1 MKVGD
6 LVNFRSDSWIFNS
19 ANDRY
24 KNPGIILSAPLVE
37 HARMFSGKRY
47 RVMWADQKVTTEHSS
62 YLRAI
67 EEKCNETS

>member
-1 MKVGD
+1 MKTGD
-6 LVNFRSDSWIFNS
+6 LVSFRSDSWIFNS

-24 KNPGIILSAPLVE
+24 KNPGIILYDLTAHV
-37 HARMFSGKRY
+37 RMSSGKRY